1 MIFGANRDRA
11 IRLRAGFPE
20 VVRLEEFPEKELLT
34 FNESAAHPGLA
45 YMLSELD
52 EQAFPVPMGVFRCVD
67 RSSFDELLNEQI
79 ATAVAKR
86 GKGKLLEYI
95 NSGDTWKVPAP

>member
-20 VVRLEEFPEKELLT
+20 IVSLDEFPEKELLV

-52 EQAFPVPMGVFRCVD
+52 EQAFPVPMGVFRCVS
-67 RSSFDELLNEQI
+67 RSSFDELLDEQI

-95 NSGDTWKVPAP
+95 NSGDTWEVTAP

>member
-1 MIFGANRDRA
+1 
-11 IRLRAGFPE
+11 
-20 VVRLEEFPEKELLT
+20 
-34 FNESAAHPGLA
+34 
-45 YMLSELD
+45 MLSELD